1 MTSYYV
7 EMGQGPDEPWHAQ
20 AGPFPTWEAAYTS
33 IDQLQQQLQEE
44 ASAIAATSLSGLSGQ
59 AAAHHFLAEEAQ
71 YRVVPAEARIPL
83 AATMFR

>member
-1 MTSYYV
+1 MSPG
-7 EMGQGPDEPWHAQ
+7 MRKRDPS
-20 AGPFPTWEAAYTS
+20 WEAAYAS

-44 ASAIAATSLSGLSGQ
+44 ASAIAATSLSDLSGQ

-71 YRVVPAEARIPL
+71 YRVVPVQARIPL